1 MSLSY
6 SGATVTRVGAVV
18 ARSERPPSTRQGAAK
33 TTIREAECCL
43 LHDAVQQAQKGDERA
58 FRTVYQTLHP
68 RLLAYGRALVGA
80 TEAED
85 VLSDSWLQ
93 IARDLHKFRGDGA
106 GFHGWCSRIVRNR
119 ALDHVRWHKRRPEAL
134 GDLSTVQER
143 PAPDDTPT
151 QALDTLGTER
161 ALALVAQ
168 LPRQQAEAVILLA
181 VVGLDA
187 KRAAEI
193 LGKRVGA
200 VRTAAHRGIRKLSG
214 LVTETAHT

>member
-6 SGATVTRVGAVV
+6 SGTRVTRFGAAV
-18 ARSERPPSTRQGAAK
+18 ARSERPPSTGQGAVQTA
-33 TTIREAECCL
+33 REAECRL
-43 LHDAVQQAQKGDERA
+43 LHDAVEQAQQGDERA

-68 RLLAYGRALVGA
+68 RLLAYARALVGA

-119 ALDHVRWHKRRPEAL
+119 ALDHIRWHKRRPEAPD
-134 GDLSTVQER
+134 DLSAILER
-143 PAPDDTPT
+143 PAPDDTSE

-161 ALALVAQ
+161 AMALVAQ
-168 LPRQQAEAVILLA
+168 LPQQQAEAVILLA

-187 KRAAEI
+187 KRAAGI

-214 LVTETAHT
+214 LVAESAHT